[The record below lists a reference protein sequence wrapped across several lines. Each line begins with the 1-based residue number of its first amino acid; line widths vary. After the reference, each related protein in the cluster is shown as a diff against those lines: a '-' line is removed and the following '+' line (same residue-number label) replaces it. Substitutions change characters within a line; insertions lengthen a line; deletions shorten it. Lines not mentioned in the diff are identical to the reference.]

1 MKIRSYDSIGEQV
14 CSEKLPN
21 GLSVF
26 VIPKRGFSK
35 SYAFFATRYGGAD
48 RRFRHG
54 GRWIDTPEGVAH
66 FLEHKMF
73 DTKDGNALSDLSAN
87 GASPNAF
94 TSTDITAYYF
104 ESVEKFHENLR
115 LLLSFVSVP
124 YFTAES
130 VEKEQGII
138 GQEIKMGDD
147 DPDYVLYYG
156 LMKALYQHHP
166 IRDSVA
172 GTVESISKI
181 TPEILYSCHIV
192 FYNPSNM
199 VLCAVGDLD
208 PETVF
213 STARNVLPDEPG
225 EIPSR
230 DYGHEEELKAC
241 SDRFEKQM
249 EVSMPLFMIGYK
261 LAPPERGKNTL
272 RTNLVGELALRLI
285 AGGTSPLYARLYE
298 EGLINSS
305 FGCGC
310 ETSADRLH
318 AVFSGESCHPD
329 DVFSAIKEEIRR
341 ICADGFSSSYFDRI
355 KHAYIGKIIMGL
367 NSFEGIAYGCA
378 DGYFHGY
385 DCFESADTLRTI
397 GQDEV
402 VSYIRSE
409 LTDTRSAIAV
419 ISPVAKS
426 ENA

>member
-1 MKIRSYDSIGEQV
+1 MKIKSYDSIGEQV
-14 CSEKLPN
+14 CSERLAN
-21 GLSVF
+21 GLTVF

-73 DTKDGNALSDLSAN
+73 DTKDGNALSALSAN

-104 ESVEKFHENLR
+104 EAVEKFQENLR
-115 LLLSFVSVP
+115 MLLSFVSVP

-156 LMKALYQHHP
+156 LMKALYKCHP
-166 IRDSVA
+166 LRDSVA
-172 GTVESISKI
+172 GTVESISRI
-181 TPEILYSCHIV
+181 TPETLYSCHKV

-208 PETVF
+208 PEAVF
-213 STARNVLPDEPG
+213 STARSVLPDEPG

-230 DYGHEEELKAC
+230 DYGEDEEPEAFT
-241 SDRFEKQM
+241 DRFDQQM

-261 LAPPERGKNTL
+261 LTPPQRGRNTL
-272 RTNLVGELALRLI
+272 LSNLTGELALRLI

-310 ETSADRLH
+310 EMSADRMH
-318 AVFSGESCHPD
+318 AVFSGESSRPD
-329 DVFSAIKEEIRR
+329 DVFAALKEEIGRA
-341 ICADGFSSSYFDRI
+341 CSDGFDLSYFERI
-355 KHAYIGKIIMGL
+355 KRAFTGKIIRGL
-367 NSFEGIAYGCA
+367 NSFEGIAYGYA

-385 DCFESADTLRTI
+385 DCFESADTLNTI
-397 GQDEV
+397 KPDDV
-402 VSYIRSE
+402 VSYIRDE
-409 LTDTRSAIAV
+409 LTDSRSAIAV
-419 ISPVAKS
+419 ISPVSKS